1 MVTMYTIQFLTT
13 GGDES
18 YGQIVVRVQQQ
29 GSNSRRVATT
39 SNLVIEEELTD
50 STEVL
55 AYFGRHDVE
64 RATQRQNSIHILD
77 MCIERERAMTL
88 YAVCRRQL
96 FHVNN
101 HMDEVPQTCL
111 VQHSSLRLTGRT

>member
-77 MCIERERAMTL
+77 MCIE
-88 YAVCRRQL
+88 
-96 FHVNN
+96 
-101 HMDEVPQTCL
+101 
-111 VQHSSLRLTGRT
+111 